1 MSSKTQALYEKG
13 DWVGKQLSDLR
24 FNAVLPLIRG
34 RLLDLGCG
42 DNRLVRAHGNGT
54 GVDVEDF
61 GADLTLT
68 NFDSL
73 PFEDSSFD
81 TVAIIASINYFP
93 RPAVVLCEGARVLR
107 PDGRL
112 LVTMANAGLLRVWHL
127 VREPWAFKSG
137 YTFKAMNK
145 LLENAGFRLQ
155 GQKRFMFGMNSVF
168 IYGKAAS
175 ETMASQ

>member
-81 TVAIIASINYFP
+81 TVAIIASINYFLDP
-93 RPAVVLCEGARVLR
+93 RSCFVKVLAYFGLTVDSWSRWR
-107 PDGRL
+107 MPDFYEYGILFANRGRL
-112 LVTMANAGLLRVWHL
+112 KVDIH
-127 VREPWAFKSG
+127 S
-137 YTFKAMNK
+137 
-145 LLENAGFRLQ
+145 RL
-155 GQKRFMFGMNSVF
+155 
-168 IYGKAAS
+168 
-175 ETMASQ
+175 